1 MKLQIRES
9 NEDFEVVKRFQVSY
23 IEGEDPY
30 DDSAEIYDD
39 GGGFEIVKNPET
51 GLYGWQSDAMDESSD
66 ITFNYFDD
74 AYNDAV
80 EAHKSDDGIL
90 MIDGEVVGDFSED
103 DYPLNNDSFDY
114 DSDIDTSPTDDN
126 YRENDISP
134 KGVLLY
140 DGEKETTYVR
150 NKITKV
156 IVEPGVDKIP
166 AWAFSECTHLKFVQ
180 IPKTVTNI
188 GFCAFYNCTGMRSIT
203 IPDSVKYIEADA
215 FHNCTGLTS
224 ITIPNSVTSLT
235 DFTFAGCK
243 NLKSIT
249 IPNSVK
255 YIGRKTFY
263 ECTGLT
269 SITIPDSVISID
281 SYAFENCT
289 GLKYITIPDSVTDL
303 SAGAFEG
310 IDNITVYT
318 DSEYVKDY
326 CLEQE
331 ENITVKPLH

>member
-1 MKLQIRES
+1 MKLKIRES

-23 IEGEDPY
+23 VEGEDPY
-30 DDSAEIYDD
+30 DDSAEIYDN
-39 GGGFEIVKNPET
+39 GGGFEIVKDLET

-66 ITFNYFDD
+66 ITFNSFDD

-80 EAHKSDDGIL
+80 EAHDSDNGIL
-90 MIDGEVVGDFSED
+90 MIDGEIVDDFENDFSK
-103 DYPLNNDSFDY
+103 
-114 DSDIDTSPTDDN
+114 DSDDENHLDSADKHYHDD
-126 YRENDISP
+126 DISP

-140 DGEKETTYVR
+140 DGERETTYVR

-166 AWAFSECTHLKFVQ
+166 ACAFSDCIHLKFVQ

-188 GFCAFYNCTGMRSIT
+188 GFCAFYNCIGMKSIT

-215 FHNCTGLTS
+215 FQNCKGLTS
-224 ITIPNSVTSLT
+224 ITIPNSVTSLK
-235 DFTFAGCK
+235 DWTFAGCK
-243 NLKSIT
+243 NLTSIT
-249 IPNSVK
+249 IPDSVK

-263 ECTGLT
+263 DCTGLT

-289 GLKYITIPDSVTDL
+289 GLKYITIPDSVTYL
-303 SAGAFEG
+303 GAGALEG
-310 IDNITVYT
+310 IDSITVYT
-318 DSEYVKDY
+318 DSKYVKDY
-326 CLEQE
+326 CLKQE
-331 ENITVKPLH
+331 ENITVKPLP